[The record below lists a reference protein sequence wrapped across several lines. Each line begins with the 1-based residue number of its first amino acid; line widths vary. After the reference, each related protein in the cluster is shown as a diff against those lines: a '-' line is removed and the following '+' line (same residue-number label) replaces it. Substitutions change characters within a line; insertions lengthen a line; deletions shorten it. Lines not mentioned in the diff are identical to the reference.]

1 METVNVGKKLVDNL
15 IEEYNQNI
23 KETRLVEK
31 ASAENENNQ
40 KCSSCTL
47 YIVLFSIFFTT
58 SIGIAVYFAYFYRYL
73 KKEIPCVVLNTRAQ
87 TTI

>member
-47 YIVLFSIFFTT
+47 YIVVFNILYNQYWNCCLFCLLLS
-58 SIGIAVYFAYFYRYL
+58 VL
-73 KKEIPCVVLNTRAQ
+73 KKRDSMCCA
-87 TTI
+87 